1 MNSKQLAT
9 LMRLV
14 GKKSTVASICT
25 TTGVTRQTIYK
36 TLRALEGAKVARI
49 CDWNQDDTGRA
60 VEPVWGLGD
69 EPSVPR
75 KRYTNAEKQRNYR
88 QRKKKSEMVM
98 QSMVAVATAP
108 RPANTKKKAKAG

>member
-14 GKKSTVASICT
+14 GKKSTVATICT
-25 TTGVTRQTIYK
+25 STGVTRQTIYK
-36 TLRALEGAKVARI
+36 TLRALEVAKVARI
-49 CDWNQDDTGRA
+49 CDWNRDDSGRA

-108 RPANTKKKAKAG
+108 RPINTKKKAKAG